1 MPRTNYS
8 LSFVLALIFH
18 GIALIFIGVAV
29 TFNKPEE
36 RELPMHP
43 DSVTLSLV
51 EDLLTDT
58 PSPKSADT
66 APRPEQDNK
75 LEFLR
80 MQNPLLQAPS
90 FEDLSSDTVEIPKH
104 PYPDFSPP
112 PPTMMNDPPTAL
124 PDKLIMPKLA
134 TILAS
139 QETTDPS
146 STHSGS
152 TGGMLQGV
160 LVPPTTKDQSVRP
173 KYPMASRRR
182 GEEGRVIV
190 DVMVSREGKPQR
202 VTLVSSSGF
211 KELDRAAE
219 EAVSTTLFIP
229 GERNG
234 KTVEATARI
243 AIQFQLKPN

>member
-1 MPRTNYS
+1 VPRTNYS

-29 TFNKPEE
+29 TFNKPEASE
-36 RELPMHP
+36 SPIHP

-51 EDLLTDT
+51 EELLTET
-58 PSPKSADT
+58 PSPKNADT

-80 MQNPLLQAPS
+80 LPNPLLQAPS
-90 FEDLSSDTVEIPKH
+90 YVDVSSDTVEIPKH
-104 PYPDFSPP
+104 PLPDFSPP
-112 PPTMMNDPPTAL
+112 PVTMMINPPTEL
-124 PDKLIMPKLA
+124 PDKLVMPKLA

-139 QETTDPS
+139 QETTDPYS
-146 STHSGS
+146 SHSDS

-182 GEEGRVIV
+182 GEEGRVIL
-190 DVMVSREGKPQR
+190 DVMVSQEGKPKS
-202 VTLVSSSGF
+202 VALVASSGH

-234 KTVEATARI
+234 KTVEASARI
-243 AIQFQLKPN
+243 VILFQLKPN